1 MREGDARRRELTDMA
16 DKQVLRDVTPEV
28 ITAARELLAG
38 ARYGALATLAPADGW
53 PAATRVGLAVH
64 EGMPL
69 ILISALAAH
78 TAALRADARCSL
90 LIGEVPDKGDP
101 LAFARAT
108 LKCRAVELA
117 RNEEVRTAY
126 LRAQPKAELY
136 VDLPDFA
143 FMRLEVE
150 SVSYNAGFG
159 RAYAFGR
166 DELRGD

>member
-1 MREGDARRRELTDMA
+1 MTERPN
-16 DKQVLRDVTPEV
+16 VLRDVTPAVIAEV
-28 ITAARELLAG
+28 RALIAA
-38 ARYGALATLAPADGW
+38 ARYGALATLAPVDGW
-53 PAATRVGLAVH
+53 PVATRVGLA
-64 EGMPL
+64 EYDRMPL

-78 TAALRADARCSL
+78 TAALRADPRCSL

-108 LKCRAVELA
+108 LRCRAVELD
-117 RNEEVRTAY
+117 RNDALRAAY

-143 FMRLEVE
+143 FVRLEVE

-159 RAYAFGR
+159 RAYAIAG
-166 DELRGD
+166 GDLKLE